1 MPPKA
6 RYLSTSNAPVI
17 VSKEM
22 EEYWDFYNRLQS
34 QIENDGLEAAY
45 AQSYMKQKKA
55 NREKALKSQNR
66 PPRVSEEE
74 LDGYYTEGELAFR
87 TNLVQQYE
95 NVSYRGLHR
104 LLASNVFLQDFCGLS
119 NLKEIVI
126 PSKSQLQKYS
136 TFLEDEQFAKI
147 YECGVEN
154 IFSDDKDYEAGDLYG
169 DSTCIQANMHYPV
182 DWLFI
187 VDGIRTMTKAITLI
201 RNQGLKNRM
210 NEPKTFMT
218 DINKLAIDM
227 SAASRTIGAKKKRK
241 AVLRKMKVLE
251 KKVRQHGQ
259 AHVSLLE
266 RLWEKTEYSEGQ
278 ANKIITRLKS
288 VIEIMPSIIWQA
300 HERIIGER
308 LVDNEKKIL
317 SLYQDNV
324 HVITRKKIA
333 ADKEFGNQLFLVEQA
348 NGFIVD
354 YSFNKEK
361 VQHDSKLLPP
371 MLERF
376 KERFDKAPESF
387 CGDRGFSSPINS
399 KLLDKEGVFNAICP
413 KSVPELTDRLQEP
426 LFRQKLKRRG
436 PNEGRVAIFKNKFSK
451 LALRA
456 QGFQNRHKA
465 ILWGLIAHNL
475 FVEANAINAVSKLKA
490 AA

>member
-6 RYLSTSNAPVI
+6 RYLSTSNTPVI

-22 EEYWDFYNRLQS
+22 EKYWDFYNTVQS
-34 QIENDGLEAAY
+34 QIETDGLEASY
-45 AQSYMKQKKA
+45 AQSYMDQKKK
-55 NREKALKSQNR
+55 NREETLKSQNK
-66 PPRVSEEE
+66 PPKVSAEE
-74 LDGYYTEGELAFR
+74 LDGYYYEGELAFR

-95 NVSYRGLHR
+95 NVSYRALHR
-104 LLASNVFLQDFCGLS
+104 LLAGNVFLQDFCGLS

-136 TFLEDEQFAKI
+136 TFLEEEQLAKI
-147 YECGVEN
+147 YECGVKN
-154 IFSDDKDYEAGDLYG
+154 IFSDDKDYESGDLYG

-187 VDGIRTMTKAITLI
+187 VDGIRTMTKAIALI

-210 NEPKTFMT
+210 DEPETFMT
-218 DINKLAIDM
+218 AINKLSIEM
-227 SAASRTIGAKKKRK
+227 SGASRTVDAKKKRK
-241 AVLRKMKVLE
+241 VVLRKMKDLE

-259 AHVSLLE
+259 KHLSLFE
-266 RLWEKTEYSEGQ
+266 HLWETTEYSEGH
-278 ANKIITRLKS
+278 ANKIIKRLKS

-308 LVDNEKKIL
+308 LVDNSKKIL

-324 HVITRKKIA
+324 HVITRKKMT
-333 ADKEFGNQLFLVEQA
+333 ADKEFGNQLFLVEQE

-354 YSFNKEK
+354 YAFNKDK

-371 MLERF
+371 MLKHF
-376 KERFDKAPESF
+376 KERFDKAPDSF

-413 KSVPELTDRLQEP
+413 KSVPELTNRLQEP
-426 LFRQKLKRRG
+426 MFRKKLKRRG
-436 PNEGRVAIFKNKFSK
+436 PNEGRVAIFKSKFSK
-451 LALRA
+451 SALRA
-456 QGFQNRHKA
+456 QGYQNRHKA

-475 FVEANAINAVSKLKA
+475 FVEANAINNLSKLKA